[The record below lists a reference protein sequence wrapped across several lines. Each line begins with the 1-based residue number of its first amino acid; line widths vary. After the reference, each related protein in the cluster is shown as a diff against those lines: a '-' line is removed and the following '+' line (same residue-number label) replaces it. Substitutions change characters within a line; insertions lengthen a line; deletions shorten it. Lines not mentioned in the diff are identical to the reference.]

1 MSTKS
6 FIPPKFNYPL
16 LWFTDFSL
24 PFLLKSIHNLDS
36 VELSDE
42 DKSTIKSLRKERVIL
57 IANHPTTQEPP
68 VLYTLAN
75 IMSSRFNYMASRE
88 VFDWGSG
95 YVGDFIQGIGAY
107 SVIAGTS
114 DKDSLRATREILST
128 PEGKLVLFPE
138 GEPTSGLNDTLLP
151 FQPGVAQLGF
161 WGYEDTIKKDPNAN
175 LTILPIFIKYKM
187 NQNEEWM
194 RKDLDL
200 SLAVLESK
208 MNLTKQGKTIIERFL
223 SIGKRLIE
231 KEEREYGIQVDN
243 PDDFDFRMGKIRHT
257 ILDNVANKIEL
268 PKYDLKD
275 NAITK
280 LRKILSFL
288 ELATLDLEN
297 SKENK
302 PQSDVAKWARKAA
315 QKAYDFI
322 TMEINYI
329 KELPSA
335 ERLYE
340 WLYRYEQ
347 EILGETKMRPH
358 IAKVRLSNPIFLKQL
373 YDGYKKDKKK
383 MVQDITIELRTKLD
397 DLLEDEKSLSKELF
411 PSEYRF

>member
-1 MSTKS
+1 
-6 FIPPKFNYPL
+6 L
-16 LWFTDFSL
+16 L
-24 PFLLKSIHNLDS
+24 
-36 VELSDE
+36 V
-42 DKSTIKSLRKERVIL
+42 
-57 IANHPTTQEPP
+57 
-68 VLYTLAN
+68 
-75 IMSSRFNYMASRE
+75 
-88 VFDWGSG
+88 
-95 YVGDFIQGIGAY
+95 
-107 SVIAGTS
+107 TS